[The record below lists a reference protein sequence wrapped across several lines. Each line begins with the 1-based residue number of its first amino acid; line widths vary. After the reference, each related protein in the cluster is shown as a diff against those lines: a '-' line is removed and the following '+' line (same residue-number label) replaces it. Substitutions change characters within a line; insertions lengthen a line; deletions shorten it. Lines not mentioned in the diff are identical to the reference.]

1 MIHEVMCPNGPIMDK
16 ENFNMTFV
24 LKCVGVIRFVN
35 HVLQLLPI
43 RFTQQNCVVLAYY
56 IQWNINL

>member
-56 IQWNINL
+56 IQ